1 VRGSDRAN
9 GTAARR
15 NPGRNPR
22 ANASVADAPGTRKAR
37 PTMMSGTGAASPC
50 PSCGEAMAVRRL
62 DRKPV
67 GEASVDL
74 CIACRALWFDG
85 FESPQLAPGATLE
98 LLRAIHDAERE
109 PVRPLRA
116 RLACPRCS
124 GTLALTRDLQRTT
137 RFSYYRCSRG
147 HGRFTPFAQFL
158 LEKDFVRPL
167 PPPEVER
174 LKSAVGTIRCSGCG
188 AGIDLST
195 DSACRYCRAPVTV
208 LDPDALSRT
217 VASLSDAE
225 AKRHR
230 IDPQVLAD
238 ALMAAERPAGRA
250 DMTRAARTPD
260 AVVAAIE
267 FGATAL
273 DLLFGPS

>member
-1 VRGSDRAN
+1 MS
-9 GTAARR
+9 ARDSI
-15 NPGRNPR
+15 
-22 ANASVADAPGTRKAR
+22 AS
-37 PTMMSGTGAASPC
+37 MSSPC
-50 PSCGEAMAVRRL
+50 PSCGAGMSVRRV
-62 DRKPV
+62 DRKPT
-67 GEASVDL
+67 GEASIDL
-74 CIACRALWFDG
+74 CMACRAIWFDG
-85 FESPQLAPGATLE
+85 YESLQLTPGATLE
-98 LLRAIHDAERE
+98 LLRAIRDAGRE
-109 PVRPLRA
+109 SVRALSA
-116 RLACPRCS
+116 HLSCPRCS
-124 GTLALTRDLQRTT
+124 GTLSLVRDLQRTT

-225 AKRHR
+225 AKRHH

-238 ALMAAERPAGRA
+238 ALMAAERPAAWRA